1 MVRMKR
7 EDLRS
12 KIIPTT
18 IENTAASQKTGYEE
32 FNTTDFIFLDS
43 IYEQFWR

>member
-1 MVRMKR
+1 MKR

-18 IENTAASQKTGYEE
+18 IENTDESRKTGNGT
-32 FNTTDFIFLDS
+32 FNTTDIF
-43 IYEQFWR
+43 R

>member
-1 MVRMKR
+1 MKR

-18 IENTAASQKTGYEE
+18 IENTDESRKTG
-32 FNTTDFIFLDS
+32 NGNI
-43 IYEQFWR
+43 